1 MTASITATTGRK
13 RTAARLAAV
22 QALYEMDV
30 SEAGPDLVIG
40 AFLKDRW
47 LDSVSDPALAEFDA
61 AHFAEILRAVTGR
74 RDALDETIGGALS
87 EKMQVGRLE
96 VLLRAI
102 LRAGAY
108 ELSARH
114 DIPAKV
120 IINEYLEIAH
130 AFYSGREPGLVN
142 AVLDRMAS
150 GMGREAGGGVTA
162 PEPSD
167 NVPGD

>member
-1 MTASITATTGRK
+1 MTTKVKTSPGRK

-30 SEAGPDLVIG
+30 AEASPDAVIG
-40 AFLKDRW
+40 AVLKDRW
-47 LDSVSDPALAEFDA
+47 LQSVSDPSIAEVDPP
-61 AHFAEILRAVTGR
+61 HFAEILRAVAER
-74 RDALDETIGGALS
+74 REAIDVALNEALA
-87 EKMQVGRLE
+87 ERMQVDRLE

-130 AFYSGREPGLVN
+130 AFYSGKEPGLVN
-142 AVLDRMAS
+142 AVLDKMAS
-150 GMGREAGGGVTA
+150 SMGRGDGGGAAAHVA
-162 PEPSD
+162 SG
-167 NVPGD
+167 GD